1 MQANLSYLAA
11 LMQKG
16 KYQFPGPAIMVCPYK
31 QDPEINKLYAELPKQ
46 FGEWKGQ
53 VNLKSAA
60 ASMTSPRQEQP
71 RQQ

>member
-1 MQANLSYLAA
+1 
-11 LMQKG
+11 
-16 KYQFPGPAIMVCPYK
+16 MVCPYK

-71 RQQ
+71 KQQ